1 MTCKWRLHVNDRVV
15 MIQLKDDIQHGVLLL
30 DRSTWSIHFV
40 IAGYTHHW
48 ISCLFLILLF
58 SSSFVKLSQGISSEK
73 SRSRGV
79 KRRLANG
86 WIKLPI
92 RRSITH
98 EDKESS
104 SPRVIADLLLSW
116 CWKKSG
122 QHFLEEKWT
131 SATELH
137 CCEFFVCIFFF
148 WSIKLE

>member
-15 MIQLKDDIQHGVLLL
+15 MIQLKDDIQHGVLFL

-92 RRSITH
+92 RRSITVKTKKVPLP
-98 EDKESS
+98 EWLLIYCYPDVGRKAGNTFLRRNGRLLLNCIAVSS
-104 SPRVIADLLLSW
+104 SFVYFS
-116 CWKKSG
+116 SG
-122 QHFLEEKWT
+122 Q
-131 SATELH
+131 
-137 CCEFFVCIFFF
+137 
-148 WSIKLE
+148 